1 MNEET
6 PRKLDPYILTRQL
19 LTANITRNLILT
31 QTIYDIITEWKFTWN
46 IPIWV
51 FPWKKKREMKKRE
64 KRKEVSLQ
72 TWQNILILYFNN
84 ARIQEQNDLSQSF

>member
-1 MNEET
+1 MEIYLEYT
-6 PRKLDPYILTRQL
+6 
-19 LTANITRNLILT
+19 NLG
-31 QTIYDIITEWKFTWN
+31 
-46 IPIWV
+46 
-51 FPWKKKREMKKRE
+51 FPLEKKKREMKKRE